1 MIPREKIRNIG
12 ISAHID
18 AGKTT
23 LSERILFYTGKIHA
37 MHEVHGDDAVGAT
50 MDYMDLERERGITIT
65 SAAVSCFWQDGQINL
80 IDTPGHVDFTI
91 EVERSL
97 RVLDGGVMVL
107 CGVAGVQ
114 SQTYTV
120 ARQMHRYGVPYIA
133 FINKLD
139 RTGADP
145 FRVVAAMR
153 EKLGLT
159 PILLHYPIGTEAN
172 FAGVVDLLTMT
183 AHYYEGDNGEQWVQ
197 RSIPESSLG
206 AAQAA
211 RMQCLDQI
219 SIASE
224 AMMETLLNGEDVS
237 QEMIIETIRQGTLG
251 HQFTPVF
258 LGSAFKNKGVQN
270 LLDAIIHY
278 LPSPLDRS
286 DIMAIDS
293 ESGQSI
299 SLLADVS
306 APSVAMA
313 FKVTEDEY
321 GMMTYCRI
329 YSGTLNVGDSLFN
342 SRTQKRLRIRHLV
355 QIEVDKRKEVDKAIA
370 GDIIGLLGVDCASGD
385 TLCAADTHLALEGIY
400 TPEPVLTI
408 AITPKRQE
416 DLERLTKAFHR
427 FTHEDP
433 TLHVVSDPESNKILL
448 SGMGELHLEIYLERL
463 KREYHT
469 EVYVSAPA
477 VAYRE
482 TITQGAAFDYIHQ
495 RLTGGG
501 KEQYAWVQGY
511 IEPCTAG
518 FLFENHTVP
527 GAIPQPFVTACELG
541 FQDAVKTGFLKG
553 YPIVGVKVILEG
565 GTFHPQYSSDIAFRF
580 AARQG
585 FESAFWQAVP
595 TILEPVMH
603 VEVATPSEFVG
614 RIQGK
619 LLARRAQLIGTDI
632 LNQETVLQAE
642 VPLAEMVGYATELR
656 SLSQGMATFSMEFAE
671 YRAVSI
677 ETSSKPNGLS

>member
-65 SAAVSCFWQDGQINL
+65 SAAVSCFWRDGQINV

-120 ARQMHRYGVPYIA
+120 ARQMRRYGVPYIA

-172 FAGVVDLLTMT
+172 FAGVIDLLEMT
-183 AHYYEGDNGEQWVQ
+183 AHYYEGERGEQWVQ
-197 RSIPESSLG
+197 RVIPESLQE
-206 AAQAA
+206 AVQAA

-224 AMMETLLNGEDVS
+224 AMMERLLNGEEVP
-237 QEMIIETIRQGTLG
+237 QEMIRETLRQGTLS
-251 HQFTPVF
+251 HQFTPVL

-270 LLDAIIHY
+270 LLDAILHY

-286 DIMAIDS
+286 EIAAIDLDHH
-293 ESGQSI
+293 QSV
-299 SLLADVS
+299 LLSADAA
-306 APSVAMA
+306 APCVAMA
-313 FKVTEDEY
+313 FKVVEDEY
-321 GMMTYCRI
+321 GIMTYCRI
-329 YSGTLNVGDSLFN
+329 YAGMLKVGDSLFN
-342 SRTQKRLRIRHLV
+342 RRTQKRLRIRHLV
-355 QIEVDKRKEVDKAIA
+355 QIEVDKRKEVETAIA
-370 GDIIGLLGVDCASGD
+370 GDIVGLLGIDCASGD
-385 TLCAADTHLALEGIY
+385 TLCAPDTHLALEGIY

-416 DLERLTKAFHR
+416 DLDRLTKAFTR

-433 TLHVVSDPESNKILL
+433 TLQVGSDPESNKILL

-482 TITQGAAFDYIHQ
+482 TITQAATFDYTHQ
-495 RLTGGG
+495 KQTGGG
-501 KEQYAWVQGY
+501 KEQYAQVRGF
-511 IEPCTAG
+511 IEPCAAG
-518 FLFENHTVP
+518 FIFENCTIQ
-527 GAIPQPFVTACELG
+527 GAIPPAFITACELG
-541 FQDAVKTGFLKG
+541 FRDAVKTGLLKG
-553 YPIVGVKVILEG
+553 YPIVDVKVVLEG
-565 GTFHPQYSSDIAFRF
+565 GTSHPQYSSDVAFRF

-585 FESAFWQAVP
+585 FEAAFWQAAP
-595 TILEPVMH
+595 TMLEPVMR
-603 VEVATPSEFVG
+603 VEVETPSKFVG

-619 LLARRAQLIGTDI
+619 LLARRAQLVGTEI

-671 YRAVSI
+671 YRSV
-677 ETSSKPNGLS
+677 LL

>member
-1 MIPREKIRNIG
+1 MVPREKIRNIG

-23 LSERILFYTGKIHA
+23 LSERILFYTGKIHK
-37 MHEVHGDDAVGAT
+37 MHEVRGDDAVGAT

-65 SAAVSCFWQDGQINL
+65 SAAVSCFWKDGQINL

-97 RVLDGGVMVL
+97 RVMDGGVMVL

-120 ARQMHRYGVPYIA
+120 ARQMRRYGVPYIA

-145 FRVVAAMR
+145 LQVVAAMR
-153 EKLGLT
+153 DKLGIT
-159 PILLHYPIGTEAN
+159 PVLLHYPIGAEAT
-172 FAGVVDLLTMT
+172 FEGVVDLLEMK
-183 AHYYEGDNGEQWVQ
+183 AHYYEGDDGEQWVQ
-197 RSIPESSLG
+197 RSIPESLLD
-206 AAQAA
+206 AVQAA
-211 RMQCLDQI
+211 RAQCLDQI

-224 AMMETLLNGEDVS
+224 AMMERLLQDAEVPHEMLLETL
-237 QEMIIETIRQGTLG
+237 RQGTLS
-251 HQFTPVF
+251 HQFVPVL

-270 LLDAIIHY
+270 LLDAIAQY
-278 LPSPLDRS
+278 LPSPLDRT
-286 DIMAIDS
+286 DIKATDVNT
-293 ESGQSI
+293 EQSM
-299 SLLADVS
+299 LLSADAA
-306 APSVAMA
+306 APCVAMA
-313 FKVTEDEY
+313 FKITEDEY
-321 GMMTYCRI
+321 GVMTYCRI
-329 YSGTLNVGDSLFN
+329 YSGTLKVGDCLYN

-355 QIEVDKRKEVDKAIA
+355 QIEVDQRKEVETAIA
-370 GDIIGLLGVDCASGD
+370 GDIVGLLGIECASGD
-385 TLCAADTHLALEGIY
+385 TLCAPDIHLALEGIY
-400 TPEPVLTI
+400 VPEPVITI

-416 DLERLTKAFHR
+416 DLERLAKALNR

-433 TLHVVSDPESNKILL
+433 TLHVENDPESNKTLL

-463 KREYHT
+463 KREYHA

-482 TITQGAAFDYIHQ
+482 TITQTASFDYIHQ
-495 RLTGGG
+495 RQTSGG
-501 KEQYAWVQGY
+501 KDQFAHVIGH
-511 IEPCTAG
+511 IEPCTEG
-518 FLFENHTVP
+518 FMFENRVVEGT
-527 GAIPQPFVTACELG
+527 IPKPYITACELG
-541 FQDAVKTGFLKG
+541 FRDAVKTGLLKG
-553 YPIVGVKVILEG
+553 YPMVGVKVILEG
-565 GTFHPQYSSDIAFRF
+565 GTYHPQDSSEATFRF

-585 FESAFWQAVP
+585 FEAAFEQATP
-595 TILEPVMH
+595 HLLEPVMH
-603 VEVATPSEFVG
+603 IEIETPAEFVG

-619 LLARRAQLIGTDI
+619 LLARRGQLLGSEMR
-632 LNQETVLQAE
+632 NHETVLQAE

-671 YRAVSI
+671 YLPCPVS
-677 ETSSKPNGLS
+677 TDTQ

>member
-65 SAAVSCFWQDGQINL
+65 SAAVSCFWRDGQINL

-120 ARQMHRYGVPYIA
+120 ARQMCRYGVPYIA

-145 FRVVAAMR
+145 FRVAAAMR

-172 FAGVVDLLTMT
+172 FAGVIDLLEMT
-183 AHYYEGDNGEQWVQ
+183 AHYYEGEKGEQWVQ
-197 RSIPESSLG
+197 RSIPGSLQE
-206 AAQAA
+206 AVQAA

-224 AMMETLLNGEDVS
+224 AMMECLLNGEEVP
-237 QEMIIETIRQGTLG
+237 QEMIIATLRQGTLS
-251 HQFTPVF
+251 HQFTPVL

-270 LLDAIIHY
+270 LLDAILHY

-286 DIMAIDS
+286 EIAAIDLDHH
-293 ESGQSI
+293 QSV
-299 SLLADVS
+299 LLSADAS
-306 APSVAMA
+306 APCVAMA
-313 FKVTEDEY
+313 FKVVEDEY
-321 GMMTYCRI
+321 GIMTYCRI
-329 YSGTLNVGDSLFN
+329 YSGTLKVGDSLFN

-355 QIEVDKRKEVDKAIA
+355 QIEVDKRKEVETAIA
-370 GDIIGLLGVDCASGD
+370 GDIVGLLGVDCASGD
-385 TLCAADTHLALEGIY
+385 TLCAPDTHLALEGIH

-416 DLERLTKAFHR
+416 DLERLTKAFTR

-433 TLHVVSDPESNKILL
+433 TLQVGSDPESNKILL

-482 TITQGAAFDYIHQ
+482 TITESATFDYTHQ
-495 RLTGGG
+495 KQTGGG
-501 KEQYAWVQGY
+501 KEQYARVQGS
-511 IEPCTAG
+511 IEPCAAG
-518 FLFENHTVP
+518 FSFENRTIQ
-527 GAIPQPFVTACELG
+527 GAIPSAFITACELG
-541 FQDAVKTGFLKG
+541 FRDAVKTGLLKG
-553 YPIVGVKVILEG
+553 YPIVDVKVVLEG
-565 GTFHPQYSSDIAFRF
+565 GTVHPQFSSDVAFRF

-585 FESAFWQAVP
+585 FEMAFWQAGP
-595 TILEPVMH
+595 TMLEPVMR
-603 VEVATPSEFVG
+603 VEVETPSEFVG

-619 LLARRAQLIGTDI
+619 LLARRAQLVGTEI
-632 LNQETVLQAE
+632 LNRETVLQAE

-671 YRAVSI
+671 YRPV
-677 ETSSKPNGLS
+677 LL